1 VQKFLAGFAVSSLL
15 WGAALG
21 LYVAGGF
28 GGAEDVP
35 LPPVVAVNL
44 APDAGPELATK
55 GRRRGVRRAAGGG
68 LGASVNSERVPTGE
82 ATTGDDLGEGAARTL
97 DVGASGGEAQLT
109 APQIERALDGAMPRI
124 RRCLILVPGDAMVTG
139 RMTLGIK
146 IAGSGRVT
154 AVNLSGPAAVTTGDP
169 GDCLRAAVRAVVFPS
184 FDGPEMIT
192 RYPLTLE

>member
-1 VQKFLAGFAVSSLL
+1 MQKFLAGFAVSSLL

-21 LYVAGGF
+21 LYVAGVF
-28 GGAEDVP
+28 GGADAEP
-35 LPPVVAVNL
+35 LPTVVAVDL
-44 APDAGPELATK
+44 APDAGTELGTK
-55 GRRRGVRRAAGGG
+55 VRRRGVRRGGG
-68 LGASVNSERVPTGE
+68 GGGVSTNGEQVPTGE

-124 RRCLILVPGDAMVTG
+124 RRCLILVPGDAIVTG

-169 GDCLRAAVRAVVFPS
+169 GDCLRAAVRAVLFPS

>member
-1 VQKFLAGFAVSSLL
+1 MQKFLAGFAVSSLL

-21 LYVAGGF
+21 LYVAGVF
-28 GGAEDVP
+28 GGADATPVE
-35 LPPVVAVNL
+35 PVVAVDL
-44 APDAGPELATK
+44 TPDAGPELATK
-55 GRRRGVRRAAGGG
+55 GRRRGVRRAAGGA
-68 LGASVNSERVPTGE
+68 LGASANDERVPTGE

-109 APQIERALDGAMPRI
+109 APQIERALDSAMPRI